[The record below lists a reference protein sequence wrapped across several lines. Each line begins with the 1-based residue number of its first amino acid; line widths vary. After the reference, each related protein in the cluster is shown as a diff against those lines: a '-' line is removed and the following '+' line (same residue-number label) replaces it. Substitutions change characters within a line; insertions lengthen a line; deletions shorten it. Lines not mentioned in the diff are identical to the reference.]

1 MDKPPVATRLH
12 GVKRATSVSVGETHL
27 LSIVSLYHPIHPPYM
42 PLSDQV
48 PKLKVNDEVQE
59 LDEEVLF
66 NDPDSSGM
74 RSSMHKIAECLVE
87 PQNAIQL
94 LEIADS
100 LGADDLRK
108 YREDIVIRNL
118 DYILTVSS
126 QAFASASPD
135 VLASLEKSL
144 DSRSTESWSY
154 RWLPTP
160 TATFPVIIN
169 SDEEDSENYLNQGI
183 SEQVQA
189 LRKKLQQIEVLE
201 MKQLGGYILD
211 DQQIAKVQRKP
222 DLEDSL
228 AELGLQVEKSQSK
241 GSCSVSADAKGNKKA
256 EVSRKQRR
264 KSKQR
269 VAQVERVSDFSTRR
283 KCYGRRN
290 YNGPSLGKVYFLCS
304 KKGSSVHAEDKSTSQ
319 TTTKKKNR
327 KGGLSMFLSGALD
340 DASKHILLPPPTP
353 RSEGPAWGS
362 AKVLKGKA
370 SLREIQDEQSKLRVN
385 WLTGS
390 KNQVEDLPE
399 LLVKD
404 SPLDSPAMSLRF
416 KPEVEAT
423 SSIRSIQIEERAM
436 KDFKR
441 FYSSVKVVKNK

>member
-1 MDKPPVATRLH
+1 LH

-27 LSIVSLYHPIHPPYM
+27 LSIVSLYHSIHPPYM

-48 PKLKVNDEVQE
+48 PKLKVNDEGQE
-59 LDEEVLF
+59 LDEEVLCE
-66 NDPDSSGM
+66 
-74 RSSMHKIAECLVE
+74 KAAAECLVE

-108 YREDIVIRNL
+108 YCEDIVIRNL

-154 RWLPTP
+154 RRLPTP

-169 SDEEDSENYLNQGI
+169 SDEEDSERGRLDSFLQPKDYLNQGI

-189 LRKKLQQIEVLE
+189 LQKKLQQIEVLE

-241 GSCSVSADAKGNKKA
+241 GSCSISADAKGNKKA

-269 VAQVERVSDFSTRR
+269 VAQVERVSDFSTS
-283 KCYGRRN
+283 N
-290 YNGPSLGKVYFLCS
+290 IEPN
-304 KKGSSVHAEDKSTSQ
+304 T
-319 TTTKKKNR
+319 
-327 KGGLSMFLSGALD
+327 
-340 DASKHILLPPPTP
+340 
-353 RSEGPAWGS
+353 EGH
-362 AKVLKGKA
+362 
-370 SLREIQDEQSKLRVN
+370 
-385 WLTGS
+385 
-390 KNQVEDLPE
+390 
-399 LLVKD
+399 
-404 SPLDSPAMSLRF
+404 F
-416 KPEVEAT
+416 
-423 SSIRSIQIEERAM
+423 
-436 KDFKR
+436 
-441 FYSSVKVVKNK
+441 